1 MTKNKSV
8 KSCVV
13 GIIFMCALV
22 STASTTAQADSVD
35 ATITVG
41 TTPYNVAIN
50 PSGTFAYVSNYG
62 SDTVSKI
69 DLATNTVAATI
80 IVGDGP
86 WGLAINPLGTFAY
99 VSNDQNGTVSKIDL
113 ATNTVVTTITV
124 EQWPWYV
131 GINPA
136 GTFAYVTNRS
146 NNIVSKIDLATNAV
160 TSFTIPNPSCV
171 LNQGFPCNSNFGV
184 AFNSDATFAYVSGPD
199 KGTVAKIN
207 LNDNSVVNTITVG
220 SSPRGLAI
228 NPSGTFAYVS
238 NYASNNV
245 SKIDLAT
252 NTVVATIPVGSLP
265 YGVAIDPAGTFAY
278 VSNRGTTGPGSV
290 SKIDLATNTVAATIT
305 VGSLPYGVAINPSG
319 TFVLVVNR
327 GSTGPGSVSK
337 IAIAEPAPNAPGAS
351 TVVVGEESATIT
363 VSPPTSGPSPTSY
376 VVTAAPGGKTCTV
389 TVPALSCTIT
399 DLTAGTAY
407 TFTTVAKT
415 ASGSSPAGLASAS
428 ATALPKVSA
437 PTSTVPAGT
446 SSTVP
451 AGTTVSVPAGYTP
464 SWDVE
469 PLTDSETDAN
479 TVGYMPTTAPG
490 KIIITDEFGFMLDNK
505 NGIKPNL
512 RMKNYAGKI
521 KMTISATYK
530 DGAKTKKYKCAYA
543 PFGSTK
549 TAKTAKWKWYT
560 PKKACILPA
569 PLVAAVRANTATLS
583 ATGTWTRQWLTTGKK
598 VRTDKTKI
606 KPRKMKYTVKAKPA
620 GI

>member
-1 MTKNKSV
+1 
-8 KSCVV
+8 
-13 GIIFMCALV
+13 MCALV

-41 TTPYNVAIN
+41 TTPYDVAIN

-171 LNQGFPCNSNFGV
+171 LNQGFPCDSNFGV
-184 AFNSDATFAYVSGPD
+184 AFNSDATFAYVSRPD

-252 NTVVATIPVGSLP
+252 NTVVATIPVGSFP
-265 YGVAIDPAGTFAY
+265 YGVAINPSGTFAY
-278 VSNRGTTGPGSV
+278 VSNRGSTGPGSV
-290 SKIDLATNTVAATIT
+290 SKIDLATNTVAATIP

-437 PTSTVPAGT
+437 PTSTVPAG
-446 SSTVP
+446 
-451 AGTTVSVPAGYTP
+451 YTP
-464 SWDVE
+464 SWDNE

-521 KMTISATYK
+521 KMTISAKYK
-530 DGAKTKKYKCAYA
+530 DGAKTKNYKCAFA

-569 PLVAAVRANTATLS
+569 PLVAAIRANTATLS
-583 ATGTWTRQWLTTGKK
+583 ANGTWTRQWLTTGKK
-598 VRTDKTKI
+598 VRADKTKI
-606 KPRKMKYTVKAKPA
+606 KVRKMMYTVKAKPA

>member
-1 MTKNKSV
+1 
-8 KSCVV
+8 
-13 GIIFMCALV
+13 MCALV

-41 TTPYNVAIN
+41 TTPYDVAIN

-171 LNQGFPCNSNFGV
+171 LNQGFPCDSNFGV
-184 AFNSDATFAYVSGPD
+184 AFNSDATFAYVSRPD

-238 NYASNNV
+238 NYGSDTV

-252 NTVVATIPVGSLP
+252 NTVVATIPVGSFP
-265 YGVAIDPAGTFAY
+265 YGVAINPSGTFAY
-278 VSNRGTTGPGSV
+278 VSNRGSTGSV
-290 SKIDLATNTVAATIT
+290 SKIDLATNTVAATIP

-363 VSPPTSGPSPTSY
+363 VSPPTSGPAPTSY

-437 PTSTVPAGT
+437 PTSTVPAG
-446 SSTVP
+446 
-451 AGTTVSVPAGYTP
+451 YTP
-464 SWDVE
+464 SWDNE

-521 KMTISATYK
+521 KMTISAKYK
-530 DGAKTKKYKCAYA
+530 DGAKTKNYKCAFA

-569 PLVAAVRANTATLS
+569 PLVAAIRANTATLS

>member
-1 MTKNKSV
+1 
-8 KSCVV
+8 
-13 GIIFMCALV
+13 MCALV

-171 LNQGFPCNSNFGV
+171 LNQGFPCDSNFGV
-184 AFNSDATFAYVSGPD
+184 AFNSDATFAYVSRPD

-252 NTVVATIPVGSLP
+252 DSVVATIPVGSFP
-265 YGVAIDPAGTFAY
+265 YGVAINPSGTFAY
-278 VSNRGTTGPGSV
+278 VSNRGSTGPGSV
-290 SKIDLATNTVAATIT
+290 SKIDLATNTVAATIP

-363 VSPPTSGPSPTSY
+363 VSPPTSGPAPTSY

-437 PTSTVPAGT
+437 PTSTVPAG
-446 SSTVP
+446 
-451 AGTTVSVPAGYTP
+451 YTP
-464 SWDVE
+464 SWDNE

-521 KMTISATYK
+521 KMTISAKYK
-530 DGAKTKKYKCAYA
+530 DGAKTKNYKCAFA

-569 PLVAAVRANTATLS
+569 PLVAAIRANTATLS
-583 ATGTWTRQWLTTGKK
+583 ANGTWTRQWLTTGKK
-598 VRTDKTKI
+598 VRADKTKI
-606 KPRKMKYTVKAKPA
+606 KVRKMMYTVKAKPA

>member
-1 MTKNKSV
+1 
-8 KSCVV
+8 
-13 GIIFMCALV
+13 MCALV

-41 TTPYNVAIN
+41 TTPYDVAIN

-99 VSNDQNGTVSKIDL
+99 VSNDLNGTVSKIDL

-184 AFNSDATFAYVSGPD
+184 AFNSDATFAYVSRPD

-265 YGVAIDPAGTFAY
+265 YGVAINPSGTFAY
-278 VSNRGTTGPGSV
+278 VSNRGSTDPGSV
-290 SKIDLATNTVAATIT
+290 SKIDLATNTVAATIP

-363 VSPPTSGPSPTSY
+363 VSPPTSGPAPTSY

-521 KMTISATYK
+521 KMTISAKYK
-530 DGAKTKKYKCAYA
+530 DGAKTKNYKCAFA

-569 PLVAAVRANTATLS
+569 PLVAAIRANTATLS
-583 ATGTWTRQWLTTGKK
+583 ANGTWTRQWLTTGKT
-598 VRTDKTKI
+598 VRADKTKI
-606 KPRKMKYTVKAKPA
+606 KARKLKYTVKAKPA

>member
-1 MTKNKSV
+1 
-8 KSCVV
+8 
-13 GIIFMCALV
+13 MCALV

-41 TTPYNVAIN
+41 TTPYDVAIN

-99 VSNDQNGTVSKIDL
+99 VSNDLNGTVSKIDL

-184 AFNSDATFAYVSGPD
+184 AFNSDATFAYVSRPD

-220 SSPRGLAI
+220 SSPQGLAI

-265 YGVAIDPAGTFAY
+265 YGVAINPSGTFAY
-278 VSNRGTTGPGSV
+278 VSNRGSTDPGSV
-290 SKIDLATNTVAATIT
+290 SKIDLATNTVAATIP

-363 VSPPTSGPSPTSY
+363 VSPPTSGPAPTSY

-521 KMTISATYK
+521 KMTISAKYK
-530 DGAKTKKYKCAYA
+530 DGAKTKNYKCAFA

-569 PLVAAVRANTATLS
+569 PLVAAIRANTATLS
-583 ATGTWTRQWLTTGKK
+583 ANGTWTRQWLTTGKT
-598 VRTDKTKI
+598 VRADKTKI
-606 KPRKMKYTVKAKPA
+606 KARKLKYTVKAKPA

>member
-1 MTKNKSV
+1 
-8 KSCVV
+8 
-13 GIIFMCALV
+13 MCALV

-41 TTPYNVAIN
+41 TTPYDVAIN

-99 VSNDQNGTVSKIDL
+99 VSNDLNGTVSKIDL

-171 LNQGFPCNSNFGV
+171 LNQGFPCDSNFGV
-184 AFNSDATFAYVSGPD
+184 AFNSDATFAYVSRPD

-252 NTVVATIPVGSLP
+252 NTVVATIPVGSFP
-265 YGVAIDPAGTFAY
+265 YGVAINPSGTFAY
-278 VSNRGTTGPGSV
+278 VSNRGSTGPGSV
-290 SKIDLATNTVAATIT
+290 SKIDLATNTVAATIP

-363 VSPPTSGPSPTSY
+363 VSPPTSGPAPTSY

-437 PTSTVPAGT
+437 PTSTVPAG
-446 SSTVP
+446 
-451 AGTTVSVPAGYTP
+451 YTP
-464 SWDVE
+464 SWDNE

-479 TVGYMPTTAPG
+479 TVGYMPTSAPG

-521 KMTISATYK
+521 KMTISAKYK
-530 DGAKTKKYKCAYA
+530 DGAKTKNYKCAFA

-569 PLVAAVRANTATLS
+569 PLVAAIRANTATLS
-583 ATGTWTRQWLTTGKK
+583 ANGTWTRQWLTTGKK
-598 VRTDKTKI
+598 VRADKTKI
-606 KPRKMKYTVKAKPA
+606 KVRKMMYTVKAKPA

>member
-41 TTPYNVAIN
+41 TTPYDVAIN

-171 LNQGFPCNSNFGV
+171 LNQGFPCDSNFGV
-184 AFNSDATFAYVSGPD
+184 AFNSDATFAYVSRPD

-252 NTVVATIPVGSLP
+252 NTVVATIPVGSFP
-265 YGVAIDPAGTFAY
+265 YGVAINPSGTFAY
-278 VSNRGTTGPGSV
+278 VSNRGSTGPGSV
-290 SKIDLATNTVAATIT
+290 SKIDLATNTVAATIP

-363 VSPPTSGPSPTSY
+363 VSPPTSGPAPTSY

-437 PTSTVPAGT
+437 PTSTVPAG
-446 SSTVP
+446 
-451 AGTTVSVPAGYTP
+451 YTP
-464 SWDVE
+464 SWDNE

-479 TVGYMPTTAPG
+479 TVGYMPTSAPG

-521 KMTISATYK
+521 KMTISAKYK
-530 DGAKTKKYKCAYA
+530 DGAKTKNYKCAFA

-569 PLVAAVRANTATLS
+569 PLVAAIRANTATLS
-583 ATGTWTRQWLTTGKK
+583 ANGTWTRQWLTTGKK
-598 VRTDKTKI
+598 VRADKTKI
-606 KPRKMKYTVKAKPA
+606 KVRKMMYTVKAKPA

>member
-1 MTKNKSV
+1 
-8 KSCVV
+8 V

-99 VSNDQNGTVSKIDL
+99 VSNDLNGTVSKIDL

-171 LNQGFPCNSNFGV
+171 LNQGFPCDSNFGV
-184 AFNSDATFAYVSGPD
+184 AFNSDATFAYVSRPD

-252 NTVVATIPVGSLP
+252 NTVVATIPVGSFP
-265 YGVAIDPAGTFAY
+265 YGVAINPSGTFAY
-278 VSNRGTTGPGSV
+278 VSNRGSTGPGSV
-290 SKIDLATNTVAATIT
+290 SKIDLATNTVAATIP

-363 VSPPTSGPSPTSY
+363 VSPPTSGPAPTSY

-437 PTSTVPAGT
+437 PTSTVPAG
-446 SSTVP
+446 
-451 AGTTVSVPAGYTP
+451 YTP
-464 SWDVE
+464 SWDNE

-490 KIIITDEFGFMLDNK
+490 KIIITDEFGFMLDSK

-521 KMTISATYK
+521 KMTISAKYK
-530 DGAKTKKYKCAYA
+530 DGAKTKNYKCAFA

-569 PLVAAVRANTATLS
+569 PLVAAIRANTATLS
-583 ATGTWTRQWLTTGKK
+583 ANGTWTRQWLTTGKK
-598 VRTDKTKI
+598 VRADKTKI
-606 KPRKMKYTVKAKPA
+606 KPRRMNYTVKAKPA
-620 GI
+620 SI

>member
-1 MTKNKSV
+1 
-8 KSCVV
+8 
-13 GIIFMCALV
+13 
-22 STASTTAQADSVD
+22 
-35 ATITVG
+35 
-41 TTPYNVAIN
+41 VAIN

-99 VSNDQNGTVSKIDL
+99 VSNDLNGTVSKIDL

-171 LNQGFPCNSNFGV
+171 LNQGFPCDSNFGV
-184 AFNSDATFAYVSGPD
+184 AFNSDATFAYVSRPD

-252 NTVVATIPVGSLP
+252 NTVVATIPVGSFP
-265 YGVAIDPAGTFAY
+265 YGVAINPSGTFAY
-278 VSNRGTTGPGSV
+278 VSNRGSTGPGSV
-290 SKIDLATNTVAATIT
+290 SKIDLATDTVAATIP

-363 VSPPTSGPSPTSY
+363 VSPPTSGPAPTSY

-437 PTSTVPAGT
+437 PTSTVPAG
-446 SSTVP
+446 
-451 AGTTVSVPAGYTP
+451 YTP
-464 SWDVE
+464 SWDNE

-521 KMTISATYK
+521 KMTISAKYK
-530 DGAKTKKYKCAYA
+530 DGAKTKNYKCAFA

-569 PLVAAVRANTATLS
+569 PLVAAIRANTATLS

>member
-1 MTKNKSV
+1 
-8 KSCVV
+8 
-13 GIIFMCALV
+13 MCALV

-41 TTPYNVAIN
+41 TTPYDVAIN

-99 VSNDQNGTVSKIDL
+99 VSNDLNGTVSKIDL

-184 AFNSDATFAYVSGPD
+184 AFNSDATFAYVSRPD

-252 NTVVATIPVGSLP
+252 NTVVATIPVGSFP
-265 YGVAIDPAGTFAY
+265 YGVAINPSGTFAY
-278 VSNRGTTGPGSV
+278 VSNRGSTGPGSV
-290 SKIDLATNTVAATIT
+290 SKIDLATNTVAATIP

-363 VSPPTSGPSPTSY
+363 VSPPTSGPAPTSY

-521 KMTISATYK
+521 KMTISAKYK
-530 DGAKTKKYKCAYA
+530 DGAKTKNYKCAFA

-569 PLVAAVRANTATLS
+569 PLVAAIRANTATLS
-583 ATGTWTRQWLTTGKK
+583 ANGTWTRQWLTTGKK
-598 VRTDKTKI
+598 VRADKTKI
-606 KPRKMKYTVKAKPA
+606 KPRRMNYTVKAKPA
-620 GI
+620 SI

>member
-1 MTKNKSV
+1 
-8 KSCVV
+8 
-13 GIIFMCALV
+13 MCALV

-41 TTPYNVAIN
+41 TTPYDVAIN

-160 TSFTIPNPSCV
+160 TSFTIPNPSC
-171 LNQGFPCNSNFGV
+171 GFPCNSNFGV

-265 YGVAIDPAGTFAY
+265 YGLAIDPAGTFAY
-278 VSNRGTTGPGSV
+278 VSNRGSTGPGSV
-290 SKIDLATNTVAATIT
+290 SKIDLATNTVAATIP

-363 VSPPTSGPSPTSY
+363 VSPPTSGPAPTSY

-437 PTSTVPAGT
+437 PTSTVPAG
-446 SSTVP
+446 
-451 AGTTVSVPAGYTP
+451 YTP
-464 SWDVE
+464 SWDNE

-479 TVGYMPTTAPG
+479 TVGYMPTSAPG

-521 KMTISATYK
+521 KMTISAKYK
-530 DGAKTKKYKCAYA
+530 DGAKTKNYKCAFA

-569 PLVAAVRANTATLS
+569 PLVAAIRANTATLS
-583 ATGTWTRQWLTTGKK
+583 ANGTWTRQWLTTGKK
-598 VRTDKTKI
+598 VRADKTKI
-606 KPRKMKYTVKAKPA
+606 KVRKMMYTVKAKPA

>member
-1 MTKNKSV
+1 
-8 KSCVV
+8 
-13 GIIFMCALV
+13 
-22 STASTTAQADSVD
+22 
-35 ATITVG
+35 
-41 TTPYNVAIN
+41 
-50 PSGTFAYVSNYG
+50 
-62 SDTVSKI
+62 
-69 DLATNTVAATI
+69 
-80 IVGDGP
+80 
-86 WGLAINPLGTFAY
+86 
-99 VSNDQNGTVSKIDL
+99 
-113 ATNTVVTTITV
+113 
-124 EQWPWYV
+124 
-131 GINPA
+131 
-136 GTFAYVTNRS
+136 VTNRS

-171 LNQGFPCNSNFGV
+171 LNQGFPCDSNFGV
-184 AFNSDATFAYVSGPD
+184 AFNSDATFAYVSRPD

-252 NTVVATIPVGSLP
+252 NTVVATIPVGSFP
-265 YGVAIDPAGTFAY
+265 YGVAINPSGTFAY
-278 VSNRGTTGPGSV
+278 VSNRGSTGPGSV
-290 SKIDLATNTVAATIT
+290 SKIDLATNTVAATIP

-363 VSPPTSGPSPTSY
+363 VSPPTSGPAPTSY

-437 PTSTVPAGT
+437 PTSTVPAG
-446 SSTVP
+446 
-451 AGTTVSVPAGYTP
+451 YTP
-464 SWDVE
+464 SWDNE

-490 KIIITDEFGFMLDNK
+490 KIIITDEFGFMLDSK

-521 KMTISATYK
+521 KMTISAKYK
-530 DGAKTKKYKCAYA
+530 DGAKTKNYKCAFA

-569 PLVAAVRANTATLS
+569 PLVAAIRANTATLS
-583 ATGTWTRQWLTTGKK
+583 ANGTWTRQWLTTGKK
-598 VRTDKTKI
+598 VRADKTKI
-606 KPRKMKYTVKAKPA
+606 KPRRMNYTVKAKPA
-620 GI
+620 SI

>member
-1 MTKNKSV
+1 
-8 KSCVV
+8 
-13 GIIFMCALV
+13 MCALV

-41 TTPYNVAIN
+41 TTPYDVAIN

-171 LNQGFPCNSNFGV
+171 LNQGFPCDSNFGV
-184 AFNSDATFAYVSGPD
+184 AFNSDATFAYVSRPD

-220 SSPRGLAI
+220 SGPRGLAI

-252 NTVVATIPVGSLP
+252 NTVVATIPVGSFP
-265 YGVAIDPAGTFAY
+265 YGVAINPSGTFAY
-278 VSNRGTTGPGSV
+278 VSNRGSTGPGSV
-290 SKIDLATNTVAATIT
+290 SKIDLATNTVAATIP

-363 VSPPTSGPSPTSY
+363 VSPPTSGPAPTSY

-428 ATALPKVSA
+428 ATVRPKTSA
-437 PTSTVPAGT
+437 PTDT
-446 SSTVP
+446 
-451 AGTTVSVPAGYTP
+451 VPAGYTP
-464 SWDVE
+464 SWDNE

-490 KIIITDEFGFMLDNK
+490 NIIITDEFGFKLDNK

-512 RMKNYAGKI
+512 RMKNYAGMI
-521 KMTISATYK
+521 KLSISATYK
-530 DGAKTKKYKCAYA
+530 DGAKTKKYKCAFA

-549 TAKTAKWKWYT
+549 TAKSATWKWYT
-560 PKKACILPA
+560 PKKACVLPA

-606 KPRKMKYTVKAKPA
+606 KPRKLKYTVKAKPA
-620 GI
+620 TI

>member
-41 TTPYNVAIN
+41 TTPYDVAIN

-171 LNQGFPCNSNFGV
+171 LNQGFPCDSNFGV
-184 AFNSDATFAYVSGPD
+184 AFNSDATFAYVSRPD

-252 NTVVATIPVGSLP
+252 NTVVATIPVGSFP
-265 YGVAIDPAGTFAY
+265 YGVAINPSGTFAY
-278 VSNRGTTGPGSV
+278 VSNRGSTGPGSV
-290 SKIDLATNTVAATIT
+290 SKIDLATNTVAATIP

-363 VSPPTSGPSPTSY
+363 VSPPTSGPAPTSY

-437 PTSTVPAGT
+437 PTSTVPAG
-446 SSTVP
+446 
-451 AGTTVSVPAGYTP
+451 YTP
-464 SWDVE
+464 SWDNE

-521 KMTISATYK
+521 KMTISAKYK
-530 DGAKTKKYKCAYA
+530 DGAKTKNYKCAFA

-569 PLVAAVRANTATLS
+569 PLVAAIRANTATLS
-583 ATGTWTRQWLTTGKK
+583 ANGTWTRQWLTTGKK
-598 VRTDKTKI
+598 VRADKTKI
-606 KPRKMKYTVKAKPA
+606 KVRKMMYTVKAKPA

>member
-99 VSNDQNGTVSKIDL
+99 VSNDLNGTVSKIDL

-171 LNQGFPCNSNFGV
+171 LNQGFPCDSNFGV
-184 AFNSDATFAYVSGPD
+184 AFNSDATFAYVSRPD

-252 NTVVATIPVGSLP
+252 NTVVATIPVGSFP
-265 YGVAIDPAGTFAY
+265 YGVAINPSGTFAY
-278 VSNRGTTGPGSV
+278 VSNRGSTGPGSV
-290 SKIDLATNTVAATIT
+290 SKIDLATNTVAATIP

-363 VSPPTSGPSPTSY
+363 VSPPTSGPAPTSY

-437 PTSTVPAGT
+437 PTSTVPAG
-446 SSTVP
+446 
-451 AGTTVSVPAGYTP
+451 YTP
-464 SWDVE
+464 SWDNE

-490 KIIITDEFGFMLDNK
+490 KIIITDEFGFMLDSK

-521 KMTISATYK
+521 KMTISAKYK
-530 DGAKTKKYKCAYA
+530 DGAKTKNYKCAFA

-569 PLVAAVRANTATLS
+569 PLVAAIRANTATLS
-583 ATGTWTRQWLTTGKK
+583 ANGTWTRQWLTTGKK
-598 VRTDKTKI
+598 VRADKTKI
-606 KPRKMKYTVKAKPA
+606 KVRKMKYTVKAKPA

>member
-41 TTPYNVAIN
+41 TTPYDVAIN

-171 LNQGFPCNSNFGV
+171 LNQGFPCDSNFGV
-184 AFNSDATFAYVSGPD
+184 AFNSDATFAYVSRPD

-252 NTVVATIPVGSLP
+252 NTVVATIPVGSFP
-265 YGVAIDPAGTFAY
+265 YGVAINPSGTFAY
-278 VSNRGTTGPGSV
+278 VSNRGSTGPGSV
-290 SKIDLATNTVAATIT
+290 SKIDLATNTVAATIP

-363 VSPPTSGPSPTSY
+363 VSPPTSGPAPTSY

-437 PTSTVPAGT
+437 PTSTVPAG
-446 SSTVP
+446 
-451 AGTTVSVPAGYTP
+451 YTP
-464 SWDVE
+464 SWDNE

-490 KIIITDEFGFMLDNK
+490 KIIITDEFGFMLDSK

-521 KMTISATYK
+521 KMTISAKYK
-530 DGAKTKKYKCAYA
+530 DGAKTKNYKCAFA

-569 PLVAAVRANTATLS
+569 PLVAAIRANTATLS
-583 ATGTWTRQWLTTGKK
+583 ANGTWTRQWLTTGKK
-598 VRTDKTKI
+598 VRADKTKI
-606 KPRKMKYTVKAKPA
+606 KVRKMMYTVKAKPA

>member
-1 MTKNKSV
+1 
-8 KSCVV
+8 
-13 GIIFMCALV
+13 
-22 STASTTAQADSVD
+22 
-35 ATITVG
+35 
-41 TTPYNVAIN
+41 VAIN

-171 LNQGFPCNSNFGV
+171 LNQGFPCDSNFGV
-184 AFNSDATFAYVSGPD
+184 AFNSDATFAYVSRPD

-252 NTVVATIPVGSLP
+252 NTVVATIPVGSFP
-265 YGVAIDPAGTFAY
+265 YGVAINPSGTFAY
-278 VSNRGTTGPGSV
+278 VSNRGSTGPGSV
-290 SKIDLATNTVAATIT
+290 SKIDLATNTVAATIP

-363 VSPPTSGPSPTSY
+363 VSPPTSGPAPTSY

-437 PTSTVPAGT
+437 PTSTVPAG
-446 SSTVP
+446 
-451 AGTTVSVPAGYTP
+451 YTP
-464 SWDVE
+464 SWDNE

-479 TVGYMPTTAPG
+479 TVGYMPTSAPG

-521 KMTISATYK
+521 KMTISAKYK
-530 DGAKTKKYKCAYA
+530 DGAKTKNYKCAFA

-569 PLVAAVRANTATLS
+569 PLVAAIRANTATLS
-583 ATGTWTRQWLTTGKK
+583 ANGTWTRQWLTTGKK
-598 VRTDKTKI
+598 VRADKTKI
-606 KPRKMKYTVKAKPA
+606 KVRKMMYTVKAKPA

>member
-1 MTKNKSV
+1 
-8 KSCVV
+8 
-13 GIIFMCALV
+13 MCALV

-171 LNQGFPCNSNFGV
+171 LNQGFPCDSNFGV
-184 AFNSDATFAYVSGPD
+184 AFNSDATFAYVSRPD

-252 NTVVATIPVGSLP
+252 NTVVATIPVGSFP
-265 YGVAIDPAGTFAY
+265 YGVAINPSGTFAY
-278 VSNRGTTGPGSV
+278 VSNRGSTGPGSV
-290 SKIDLATNTVAATIT
+290 SKIDLATNTVAATIP

-363 VSPPTSGPSPTSY
+363 VSPPTSGPAPTSY

-437 PTSTVPAGT
+437 PTSTVPAG
-446 SSTVP
+446 
-451 AGTTVSVPAGYTP
+451 YTP
-464 SWDVE
+464 SWDNE

-521 KMTISATYK
+521 KMTISAKYK
-530 DGAKTKKYKCAYA
+530 DGAKTKNYKCAFA

-569 PLVAAVRANTATLS
+569 PLVAAIRANTATLS
-583 ATGTWTRQWLTTGKK
+583 ANGTWTRQWLTTGKK
-598 VRTDKTKI
+598 VRADKTKI
-606 KPRKMKYTVKAKPA
+606 KPRRMNYTVKAKPA
-620 GI
+620 SI

>member
-41 TTPYNVAIN
+41 TTPYDVAIN

-171 LNQGFPCNSNFGV
+171 LNQGFPCDSNFGV
-184 AFNSDATFAYVSGPD
+184 AFNSDATFAYVSRPD

-252 NTVVATIPVGSLP
+252 NTVVATIPVGSFP
-265 YGVAIDPAGTFAY
+265 YGVAINPSGTFAY
-278 VSNRGTTGPGSV
+278 VSNRGSTGPGSV
-290 SKIDLATNTVAATIT
+290 SKIDLATNTVAATIP

-363 VSPPTSGPSPTSY
+363 VSPPTSGPAPTSY

-437 PTSTVPAGT
+437 PTSTVPAG
-446 SSTVP
+446 
-451 AGTTVSVPAGYTP
+451 YTP
-464 SWDVE
+464 SWDNE

-479 TVGYMPTTAPG
+479 TVGYMPTSAPG

-521 KMTISATYK
+521 KMTISAKYK
-530 DGAKTKKYKCAYA
+530 DGAKTKNYKCAFA

-569 PLVAAVRANTATLS
+569 PLVAAIRANTATLS
-583 ATGTWTRQWLTTGKK
+583 ANGTWTRQWLTTGKK
-598 VRTDKTKI
+598 VRADKTKI
-606 KPRKMKYTVKAKPA
+606 KPRRMNYTVKAKPA
-620 GI
+620 SI

>member
-41 TTPYNVAIN
+41 TTPYDVAIN

-171 LNQGFPCNSNFGV
+171 LNQGFPCDSNFGV
-184 AFNSDATFAYVSGPD
+184 AFNSDATFAYVSRPD

-252 NTVVATIPVGSLP
+252 NTVVATIPVGSFP
-265 YGVAIDPAGTFAY
+265 YGVAINPSGTFAY
-278 VSNRGTTGPGSV
+278 VSNRGSTGPGSV
-290 SKIDLATNTVAATIT
+290 SKIDLATNTVAATIP

-363 VSPPTSGPSPTSY
+363 VSPPTSGPAPTSY

-437 PTSTVPAGT
+437 PTSTVPAG
-446 SSTVP
+446 
-451 AGTTVSVPAGYTP
+451 YTP
-464 SWDVE
+464 SWDNE

-521 KMTISATYK
+521 KMTISAKYK
-530 DGAKTKKYKCAYA
+530 DGAKTKNYKCAFA

-569 PLVAAVRANTATLS
+569 PLVAAIRANTATLS
-583 ATGTWTRQWLTTGKK
+583 ANGTWTRQWLTTGKK
-598 VRTDKTKI
+598 VRADKTKI
-606 KPRKMKYTVKAKPA
+606 KPRRMNYTVKAKPA
-620 GI
+620 SI

>member
-171 LNQGFPCNSNFGV
+171 LNQGFPCDSNFGV
-184 AFNSDATFAYVSGPD
+184 AFNSDATFAYVSRPD

-252 NTVVATIPVGSLP
+252 NTVVATIPVGSFP
-265 YGVAIDPAGTFAY
+265 YGVAINPSGTFAY
-278 VSNRGTTGPGSV
+278 VSNRGSTGPGSV
-290 SKIDLATNTVAATIT
+290 SKIDLATNTVAATIP

-363 VSPPTSGPSPTSY
+363 VSPPTSGPAPTSY

-437 PTSTVPAGT
+437 PTSTVPAG
-446 SSTVP
+446 
-451 AGTTVSVPAGYTP
+451 YTP
-464 SWDVE
+464 SWDNE

-479 TVGYMPTTAPG
+479 TVGYMPTSAPG

-521 KMTISATYK
+521 KMTISAKYK
-530 DGAKTKKYKCAYA
+530 DGAKTKNYKCAFA

-569 PLVAAVRANTATLS
+569 PLVAAIRANTATLS
-583 ATGTWTRQWLTTGKK
+583 ANGTWTRQWLTTGKK
-598 VRTDKTKI
+598 VRADKTKI
-606 KPRKMKYTVKAKPA
+606 KVRKMMYTVKAKPA

>member
-41 TTPYNVAIN
+41 TTPYDVAIN

-171 LNQGFPCNSNFGV
+171 LNQGFPCDSNFGV
-184 AFNSDATFAYVSGPD
+184 AFNSDATFAYVSRPD

-252 NTVVATIPVGSLP
+252 NTVVATIPVGSFP
-265 YGVAIDPAGTFAY
+265 YGVAINPSGTFAY
-278 VSNRGTTGPGSV
+278 VSNRGSTGPGSV
-290 SKIDLATNTVAATIT
+290 SKIDLATNTVAATIP

-437 PTSTVPAGT
+437 PTSTVPAG
-446 SSTVP
+446 
-451 AGTTVSVPAGYTP
+451 YTP
-464 SWDVE
+464 SWDNE

-521 KMTISATYK
+521 KMTISAKYK
-530 DGAKTKKYKCAYA
+530 DGAKTKNYKCAFA

-569 PLVAAVRANTATLS
+569 PLVAAIRANTATLS
-583 ATGTWTRQWLTTGKK
+583 ANGTWTRQWLTTGKK
-598 VRTDKTKI
+598 VRADKTKI
-606 KPRKMKYTVKAKPA
+606 KVRKMMYTVKAKPA